1 MIIKQFNNLEEIQEY
16 YDRSTNT
23 YVFKENG
30 SYIDLVVFEFN
41 LETDSSIDAWDIKA
55 WNIKAHEI
63 FSRDI
68 NAAVINA
75 HNIYARNIIAWS
87 IIAEN
92 ISYNAVCFAREDIK
106 CKSICSLIPN
116 AKHFVLKEKI
126 KIEKEEQ

>member
-30 SYIDLVVFEFN
+30 SYIDLVIFEFN
-41 LETDSSIDAWDIKA
+41 LEVDSSVDAWDIKA

-68 NAAVINA
+68 NAAVVNV
-75 HNIYARNIIAWS
+75 HNIYARNIVAWS

-92 ISYNAVCFAREDIK
+92 ISYHAVCFAREDIK
-106 CKSICSLIPN
+106 CRSICSLIPN
-116 AKHFVLKEKI
+116 AKHFVLKGKLE
-126 KIEKEEQ
+126 IESEQ

>member
-41 LETDSSIDAWDIKA
+41 LEVDSSVDAWDIKA

-68 NAAVINA
+68 NAAVINV
-75 HNIYARNIIAWS
+75 HNIYAHNIIAWS

-92 ISYNAVCFAREDIK
+92 ISYGAVCVARENIK
-106 CKSICSLIPN
+106 CRSICSLIPN
-116 AKHFVLKEKI
+116 AKHFVLNEKI
-126 KIEKEEQ
+126 KVEKNKQ